1 MPEDTVYGDQRGGKQ
16 RVIKDIVI
24 AIAQRI
30 TQPGDPARV
39 AVILVMAVMT
49 FMVLLELEDLWDKRW
64 QIMQRALTITSAV
77 FKGICQIG
85 RDICSWVRWHKI
97 RLHTYPAELA
107 QRRRCRQMMRDYIQ
121 RLREIPPEERGR
133 NPEESEA

>member
-1 MPEDTVYGDQRGGKQ
+1 M
-16 RVIKDIVI
+16 IKDIVI
-24 AIAQRI
+24 AILAGMAIAQRI

-39 AVILVMAVMT
+39 AVILVMAVMA
-49 FMVLLELEDLWDKRW
+49 FMVLLELENLWDKHQ
-64 QIMQRALTITSAV
+64 QIMQRTLTITSAV

-85 RDICSWVRWHKI
+85 RDIGSWIHWYKI
-97 RLHTYPAELA
+97 RLRTYPAELA
-107 QRRRCRQMMRDYIQ
+107 QRRRRRQMMRDYIQ